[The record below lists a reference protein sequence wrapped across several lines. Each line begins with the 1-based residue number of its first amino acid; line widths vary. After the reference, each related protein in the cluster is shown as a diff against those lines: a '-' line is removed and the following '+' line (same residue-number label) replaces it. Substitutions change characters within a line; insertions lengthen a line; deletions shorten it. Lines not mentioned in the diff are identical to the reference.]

1 MKLFIDQNMPKLVM
15 TWLRQKGFEIV
26 LLEDVNLRRA
36 TDDEIALFAMQNDLA
51 VLTKDL
57 GFAKMYRTQYRR
69 KLTVILV
76 NTKAGTAQSVI
87 KALNN
92 VQSTLNLKTVEK
104 QLVFITDRKVRV
116 FL

>member
-1 MKLFIDQNMPKLVM
+1 MPKLVIA
-15 TWLRQKGFEIV
+15 WLRQKGFELV
-26 LLEDVNLRRA
+26 LLSDVNLRRA
-36 TDDEIALFAMQNDLA
+36 SDVEIALFAMQNDLV
-51 VLTKDL
+51 VLTQDL

-76 NTKAGTAQSVI
+76 NTRAGTAQSVI
-87 KALNN
+87 KAINN
-92 VQSTLNLKTVEK
+92 AQLTLNLKAVQK

>member
-15 TWLRQKGFEIV
+15 AWLRQKGFEIV
-26 LLEDVNLRRA
+26 LLSDVNLRRA
-36 TDDEIALFAMQNDLA
+36 SDVEIALFAMQNGLA
-51 VLTKDL
+51 VLTQDI

-87 KALNN
+87 KALDNALLKVN
-92 VQSTLNLKTVEK
+92 LNAVQR
-104 QLVFITDRKVRV
+104 QLVFITERKVRV